1 MEFQS
6 ENYKRNNILHNVCV
20 FVEVTVVDQKQ
31 RARYKLKNPFI
42 MFVYYKVVIELNW
55 IDDDCPWVLVRRL
68 RGARS
73 LTGAVLILKCI
84 WPGLPLPGAHWCQTS
99 SEGGRP
105 AEQRRSRTTQT
116 QVGSGPGGQAP
127 AKPAASS
134 RVAAGGA
141 QTGSLLHPA
150 YASTPHPMSDP
161 TSIGSSSM
169 SSPSSDL
176 LPLHL
181 P

>member
-55 IDDDCPWVLVRRL
+55 VDDDCPWVLVRRL

-105 AEQRRSRTTQT
+105 AEQPAAEIEDHAGRLRPRRP
-116 QVGSGPGGQAP
+116 GPGQASSQQ
-127 AKPAASS
+127 PAA
-134 RVAAGGA
+134 G
-141 QTGSLLHPA
+141 
-150 YASTPHPMSDP
+150 
-161 TSIGSSSM
+161 
-169 SSPSSDL
+169 
-176 LPLHL
+176 
-181 P
+181 